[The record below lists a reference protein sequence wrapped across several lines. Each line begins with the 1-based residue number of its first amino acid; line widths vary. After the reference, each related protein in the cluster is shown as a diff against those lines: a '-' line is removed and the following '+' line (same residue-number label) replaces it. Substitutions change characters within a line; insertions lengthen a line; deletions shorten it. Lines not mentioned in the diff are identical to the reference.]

1 MAKGRTSQKSQL
13 KVGVIRPP
21 ETRARL
27 THSVSGSTCE
37 SRLSMKRTGTLGSVR
52 VWTNDF

>member
-13 KVGVIRPP
+13 KVEVIRPP

-27 THSVSGSTCE
+27 THSLSGSTCG